1 MSWKSQSAFKRLG
14 NTFKRLYEKKQVY
27 KEDFEAL
34 KTLQETINELTELRV
49 TEQTLFA
56 KVVCANMFFSLL
68 RHGNINA
75 SIKEVQNDL
84 DLPLITHLE
93 RLTSEINTQT
103 LQNLMKEKGITFEL
117 VESLEAKNNNL
128 ELIKK
133 HEKEFSNK
141 ILEKWEFDDVKKSFE
156 KTINEFISNPSNYTI

>member
-1 MSWKSQSAFKRLG
+1 MSWKSQAAFKRLG

-56 KVVCANMFFSLL
+56 KVVCVNMFFSLL
-68 RHGNINA
+68 RHGDINQ
-75 SIKEVQNDL
+75 SIKEVQKDL
-84 DLPLITHLE
+84 DLPLTLHLE
-93 RLTSEINTQT
+93 RLTSRINTQA

>member
-1 MSWKSQSAFKRLG
+1 MSWKANGAFKRLG

-56 KVVCANMFFSLL
+56 KIVAANIFFSLL
-68 RHGNINA
+68 RHGNIKE

-84 DLPLITHLE
+84 DLPLISHIE
-93 RLTSEINTQT
+93 RLTSELNLQS

-117 VESLEAKNNNL
+117 VQDLETKNNNL
-128 ELIKK
+128 DIIKK
-133 HEKEFSNK
+133 HEKEFSKN
-141 ILEKWEFDDVKKSFE
+141 IIEKWEFDDVKKSFE
-156 KTINEFISNPSNYTI
+156 KTINEFITNTNNYL